1 MSLIND
7 ALQRAKE
14 TQQNKSPGMPP
25 LQPVKSASRGG
36 VGWLLPVT
44 VVVLVTA
51 ACFLIGLLLTRH
63 TPAPAKNAPESSE
76 KQPEKLVSAPAT
88 PPPAAPEAVSVVT
101 PPAAV
106 ADTNPP
112 AISNAIVETTPSP
125 PEPKLQGILFDP
137 KRPCAIVDGAMFFAG
152 DRVGGFR
159 VTAISRHSVTL
170 KKGTETKVLNLD

>member
-14 TQQNKSPGMPP
+14 SEQNKSPGMPP
-25 LQPVKSASRGG
+25 LQPVKFTSRGG
-36 VGWLLPVT
+36 IGWLLPAS
-44 VVVLVTA
+44 VVVFVTA
-51 ACFLIGLLLTRH
+51 ACFFIGLSLTRH
-63 TPAPAKNAPESSE
+63 TPVPAANAPESSE
-76 KQPEKLVSAPAT
+76 KRPEKLVS
-88 PPPAAPEAVSVVT
+88 APEAVSVVT

-112 AISNAIVETTPSP
+112 AISNAIVEATPPP

-137 KRPCAIVDGAMFFAG
+137 KRPCAIVDGAMVFAG
-152 DRVGGFR
+152 DRVRGFR

-170 KKGTETKVLNLD
+170 KKGTDTKVLSLD